1 MREKL
6 NENPVAQVVLIGIL
20 AVVGVVIFI
29 GQSGGKEEGES
40 ASATQATVAVAG
52 SGESATAIGAT
63 PGEAVESAVSS
74 LEAGGATA
82 SATGAPPVGVP
93 TPTPPKPF
101 VNAYESGKTVALL
114 IVHPKSIDS
123 AYTAGFARAL
133 DPFSDVK
140 LFIIKAQ
147 QIARYA
153 AVTVGLE
160 VNRVPA
166 LIVLKPKRLSKGT
179 PQATVEYGL
188 QTPQSIV
195 QAVLDANYK
204 GRELAYHPD

>member
-29 GQSGGKEEGES
+29 GQGGEEEEGES
-40 ASATQATVAVAG
+40 ASSTQATVAVAG
-52 SGESATAIGAT
+52 SGESATATGAT

-82 SATGAPPVGVP
+82 SATAPPASVP
-93 TPTPPKPF
+93 TPTPPRPF
-101 VNAYESGKTVALL
+101 VKAYDSGKTVALL
-114 IVHPKSIDS
+114 IVHPGSIDS
-123 AYTAGFARAL
+123 VVTARFTRVIAPL
-133 DPFSDVK
+133 PDVK
-140 LFIIKAQ
+140 LFVIKAR

-166 LIVLKPKRLSKGT
+166 LIVLQPKKLSKGT
-179 PQATVEYGL
+179 PQGTVEYGL
-188 QTPQSIV
+188 QTPQSVI
-195 QAVLDANYK
+195 QSVLDANYK
-204 GRELAYHPD
+204 GRELAYHPN